1 MRVCVCGVAW
11 VRGVAWRAWRG
22 CVCGNA
28 FLKVLTASRALISVG
43 PEGST
48 GHFRKALISEVEGGV
63 AQKSWG

>member
-1 MRVCVCGVAW
+1 MCVCGVAW
-11 VRGVAWRAWRG
+11 VRGVAWRGVRG
-22 CVCGNA
+22 VGVCGNA

-63 AQKSWG
+63 GQKS